1 MRLPSLRHLL
11 DTATGTLRRFPLVL
25 ITSAGAAVAIMAETR
40 QHRIPV
46 VLGLGISLLFA
57 IATIAERRGWNMGK
71 SVAANLLG
79 IGLLL
84 LYFFLLPT
92 GDLELPDVI
101 RFALFALSAH
111 LFCAFGPFVGRGYGD
126 GFWKYN
132 QTLFLRSLTA
142 ALFSLTL
149 YAGLGLA
156 VLAAEKLLGFEPY
169 KNVYLDLFC
178 LIAGVFNTWFFL
190 AGVPR
195 DVGALAGETD
205 YPKGL
210 KIFSQYVLIP
220 LVAIYA
226 LILYLYSAKILLSWS
241 WPIGWTSM
249 PVFVFSVAGILAFLL
264 LYPIR
269 QREGERWVATYARWF
284 FYLLLPLTSLPV
296 LALWRRIGDYGIT
309 EERYLGLALAIWLA
323 LLAIGMIATRQR
335 SIRAIPISLCIVA
348 ALATYGPWSATTL
361 SIDSQTARLEQLLSN
376 NGLLKN
382 GKILPTV
389 SAPYPADEDDI
400 RELLWFLQERD
411 GLEGVQQWFGSEANT
426 MTTEQMKWKLG
437 VADPSEYEHLGKPY
451 ASVPRP
457 VWKMLVLQTP
467 ITEARPIDVVGFAFY
482 VRLQTTEKSEWQTPV
497 GVVAFDSQ
505 SGIVSLITA
514 AGDTVKLNVA
524 ERALQLAD
532 VVKSGTLPPDDGH
545 NSSRYEKGQGAAGR
559 IATIEFDDSTA
570 VLDNQQPSA
579 QLVAVES
586 SAGKHAIRCTLRELR
601 ARISPD
607 GRQVWIESIDADV
620 VVR

>member
-1 MRLPSLRHLL
+1 M
-11 DTATGTLRRFPLVL
+11 VL

-111 LFCAFGPFVGRGYGD
+111 LLCAFGPFVGRGYGD

-195 DVGALAGETD
+195 NVGALAGETD

-348 ALATYGPWSATTL
+348 VLTTYGPWSATTL
-361 SIDSQTARLEQLLSN
+361 SIDSQTARLEQLLSK

-382 GKILPTV
+382 GKILPTAP
-389 SAPYPADEDDI
+389 APYPADANDI
-400 RELLWFLQERD
+400 RGLLWFLRERD
-411 GLEGVQQWFGSEANT
+411 GLEGVKQWFGSEGDT
-426 MTTEQMKWKLG
+426 MTVEHMKWKLG
-437 VADPSEYEHLGKPY
+437 VAYSSGDDQSGP
-451 ASVPRP
+451 PRP
-457 VWKMLVLQTP
+457 AWKVLQLQSPT
-467 ITEARPIDVVGFAFY
+467 ITEAKPIDVAGFAFY
-482 VRLQTTEKSEWQTPV
+482 MRLQETEKSERQTPV

-524 ERALQLAD
+524 ERALQLAE
-532 VVKSGTLPPDDGH
+532 VVKSGTLPPDDGR
-545 NSSRYEKGQGAAGR
+545 NSSRYEEGQGSAGR
-559 IATIEFDDSTA
+559 MATIEFDENRVMLGS
-570 VLDNQQPSA
+570 QQSGA
-579 QLVAVES
+579 YLIVMES
-586 SAGKHAIRCTLRELR
+586 SAGEHAIRCTLRELR

>member
-40 QHRIPV
+40 QHRIPA

-57 IATIAERRGWNMGK
+57 IATIAERRGWDMGK

-84 LYFFLLPT
+84 LYFFLLPV
-92 GDLELPDVI
+92 GDLELPDMI

-111 LFCAFGPFVGRGYGD
+111 LLCAFGPFVGRGYGD

-142 ALFSLTL
+142 ALFSITL

-156 VLAAEKLLGFEPY
+156 VLAAEKLLGFDPY

-309 EERYLGLALAIWLA
+309 EERYLGLVLAIWLA

-348 ALATYGPWSATTL
+348 VLATYGPWSATTL
-361 SIDSQTARLEQLLSN
+361 SIDSQTARLEQLLSK

-382 GKILPTV
+382 GKILPTAP
-389 SAPYPADEDDI
+389 APYPADENDI
-400 RELLWFLQERD
+400 RGLLWFLQERD
-411 GLEGVQQWFGSEANT
+411 GLEGVKQWFGSEGDT
-426 MTTEQMKWKLG
+426 MTVEQMKWRLG
-437 VADPSEYEHLGKPY
+437 LAY
-451 ASVPRP
+451 ASGDDQSGAPRP
-457 VWKMLVLQTP
+457 AWKVLQLQSTT
-467 ITEARPIDVVGFAFY
+467 ITEAKPIDVAGFAFY
-482 VRLQTTEKSEWQTPV
+482 VRLQTIGNSQQPTPV
-497 GVVAFDSQ
+497 GVVAFNSQ

-545 NSSRYEKGQGAAGR
+545 NSSRYEEGQAAAGR
-559 IATIEFDDSTA
+559 IATIEFDENRVMLGS
-570 VLDNQQPSA
+570 QQSGA
-579 QLVAVES
+579 YLVVIES
-586 SAGKHAIRCTLRELR
+586 SAGEHAIRCTLRELR